1 MTDISRLGLGC
12 MGMNRSNK
20 VCAIETVHAAFDR
33 GITHFNTGEFYGQGE
48 SELVLGEAFQG
59 LPRDRFFVSVKFG
72 MLPKAD
78 GGLYG
83 IDMNPKNIRAHLVY
97 SLKRLNL
104 DYVDLYEPAR
114 LDEAIPVEDVVGE
127 IANLIKE
134 GYVRHAGL
142 TMVDS
147 DTLRRASKT
156 TDIHT
161 VEMEYSL
168 LNRGIEKDLI
178 QTAKDTGTKVLAFG
192 ALSHGLISEKILD
205 SNGESGGTS
214 RFMPPNIDEIK
225 KQIRDLKT
233 IAEEKE
239 TTLSKLALA
248 WTLSKYDEITS
259 LIGTTSVE
267 HLQDSIDALSL
278 ELTKDDIQK
287 IEEIFPQVTAGSGTR
302 TMRFVNGELLW
313 G

>member
-20 VCAIETVHAAFDR
+20 VYAIETVHAAFDR

-168 LNRGIEKDLI
+168 LNREIEKDLI
-178 QTAKDTGTKVLAFG
+178 QTAEEIGTKVLAFG
-192 ALSHGLISEKILD
+192 ALNHGLLSEKILSG
-205 SNGESGGTS
+205 SNSLSLPWFSPSNLEE
-214 RFMPPNIDEIK
+214 FK
-225 KQIRDLKT
+225 KKIASLKKL
-233 IAEEKE
+233 AEEKN
-239 TTLSKLALA
+239 TTVSKLALA
-248 WTLSKYDEITS
+248 WTLSKYSGLMS
-259 LIGTTSVE
+259 LIGTTRVE
-267 HLQDSIDALSL
+267 HLEDSIDALSL
-278 ELTKDDIQK
+278 ELNKNDIQK
-287 IEEIFPQVTAGSGTR
+287 MEEIFQDVTGHIR
-302 TMRFVNGELLW
+302 MQTMRFVNGEILW
-313 G
+313 K

>member
-1 MTDISRLGLGC
+1 
-12 MGMNRSNK
+12 MNRSNK
-20 VCAIETVHAAFDR
+20 ERAINTVHAAFDR
-33 GITHFNTGEFYGQGE
+33 GITLFNTGEFYGQGE
-48 SELVLGEAFQG
+48 SELVLGEALAA
-59 LPRDRFFVSVKFG
+59 LPRDRVFVSVKFG
-72 MLPKAD
+72 MLPKFG

-83 IDMNPKNIRAHLVY
+83 IDMNPKNIRSHLVY
-97 SLKRLNL
+97 SLRRLNL
-104 DYVDLYEPAR
+104 DYVDLFEPAR
-114 LDEAIPVEDVVGE
+114 MDEAIPVEDVVGE
-127 IANLIKE
+127 ISNLVKE
-134 GYVRHAGL
+134 GLVRNVGL
-142 TMVDS
+142 SMVDS
-147 DTLRRASKT
+147 ATLKRASKVVP
-156 TDIHT
+156 IHT

-178 QTAKDTGTKVLAFG
+178 QTAKETGAKVLAFG
-192 ALSHGLISEKILD
+192 ALSHGLISEKILE

-214 RFMPPNIDEIK
+214 RFLPPNIEEVK

-233 IAEEKE
+233 IAEEKQ

-248 WTLSKYDEITS
+248 WTLSKYGEITS